1 VFCFTRTCEQ
11 SLLHKNYNHF
21 DSYLINN
28 FVEKVRTLTSG
39 LDYWPKCVILTPTR
53 ELTHQIEKVV
63 KRFRFARSVCLYGGV
78 SREIQSMILRD
89 ANPHI
94 VIATPGRLEEVLKEK
109 SAELK
114 FVDYLVIDEADRM
127 LSMGYETAFRY
138 IMNSLPN
145 KRQTLMF
152 SATWP
157 QNVQS
162 IANEFLRDYIH
173 VTVSQNSL
181 NQSLTVNKNIQ
192 QIVHICNEEEKQIKL
207 IECLNKYVPTVSGYT
222 KTIIFVRKKRTAD
235 ELTKLLKK
243 EYLFS
248 RALHSN
254 KSQPERDFVIRGLF
268 SFKYKIF

>member
-1 VFCFTRTCEQ
+1 
-11 SLLHKNYNHF
+11 
-21 DSYLINN
+21 
-28 FVEKVRTLTSG
+28 
-39 LDYWPKCVILTPTR
+39 LTPTR

-78 SREIQSMILRD
+78 SREIQAMLLKD

-94 VIATPGRLEEVLKEK
+94 VIATPGRLEDVLKQK
-109 SAELK
+109 LAELK

-127 LSMGYETAFRY
+127 LSMGYETAFRN
-138 IMNSLPN
+138 IMNLLPK

-173 VTVSQNSL
+173 VTVSQNSV
-181 NQSLTVNKNIQ
+181 NQSLTVNKNIE
-192 QIVHICNEEEKQIKL
+192 QIVKICDEEEKEIKL

-235 ELTKLLKK
+235 KLAKLLRK
-243 EYLFS
+243 EYLYS

-254 KSQPERDFVIRGLF
+254 KSQPERDFIIRGLF
-268 SFKYKIF
+268 SFKYFEFNFDK